1 MEYYSVIKKNE
12 FELIIVRWMILEPV
26 IQSAVNQKKKN
37 KYHILTYIYEI
48 QKNSTDEPI
57 CRAGIETQT
66 ENRLWTQWGKERV
79 GRIERAVLTFMSH
92 IHIYVTDTYTLPCV
106 KLDS

>member
-57 CRAGIETQT
+57 CRAGVETQMQ
-66 ENRLWTQWGKERV
+66 RMVMWTQCRKERGWDE
-79 GRIERAVLTFMSH
+79 GRKKH
-92 IHIYVTDTYTLPCV
+92 
-106 KLDS
+106 

>member
-1 MEYYSVIKKNE
+1 MHKGVVVHIHNGILVIKKNE

-48 QKNSTDEPI
+48 QKTVLMNLF
-57 CRAGIETQT
+57 AGQE
-66 ENRLWTQWGKERV
+66 
-79 GRIERAVLTFMSH
+79 
-92 IHIYVTDTYTLPCV
+92 
-106 KLDS
+106 

>member
-57 CRAGIETQT
+57 CRSGIETQT
-66 ENRLWTQWGKERV
+66 EKTDCGHSWGRRGWDELR
-79 GRIERAVLTFMSH
+79 EQH
-92 IHIYVTDTYTLPCV
+92 
-106 KLDS
+106 